1 MKIKHDNAFYKIL
14 FLLER
19 NDKRKLFFLSFLI
32 LLGVLV
38 EMIGTGLLLPT
49 LSVMMNSDIGI
60 KYPIFKP
67 FLNLL
72 GNPNQKK
79 LIILSMITIVII
91 FTLKSIFLIYLSLY
105 QSNFTTTFTSNLSRK
120 LYQGYLFSPYSFH
133 LDNNSALLLRNF
145 QNITALSA
153 AVQSMINLA
162 VEFSIVS
169 SIFFILILVEPIGTI
184 TVTIFLFI
192 SIILFQLSTKKK
204 LIKWG
209 TERNLIYGKINQYL
223 LQGLG
228 AIKEI
233 KIFNKEHYF
242 IKQFNHLNLQ
252 SANYTK
258 NISVIGLI
266 PKIYL
271 ELVSII
277 SLAVLVIVMLLQG
290 APPNQLI
297 TVVGVFTIAA
307 YRMIPSINKI
317 LNSLQTIKYSK
328 PIIESINQEFKYFKT
343 LNISPINF
351 KKYKHA
357 FTNTFQLK
365 NITFKYSENTGE
377 ILKNISLS
385 IPKGSIIGLIGLSGS
400 GKTTLID
407 IILGLHKPNS
417 GLILIDNNEINYQN
431 REFNKLI
438 GYVPQAVYLLDDTI
452 LKNIAFGFEENEID
466 YNLLN
471 QSIKLS
477 ELDLFINELND
488 GIDTVIGENG
498 SRLSG
503 GQRQRI
509 GIARALYN
517 NPEILIFDEATSAL
531 DKNTEDKIL
540 KTIYKYRG
548 DRTIIFITHNES
560 TLKYC
565 DQTYKLEN
573 SELCTF
579 NLK

>member
-1 MKIKHDNAFYKIL
+1 
-14 FLLER
+14 
-19 NDKRKLFFLSFLI
+19 
-32 LLGVLV
+32 
-38 EMIGTGLLLPT
+38 
-49 LSVMMNSDIGI
+49 
-60 KYPIFKP
+60 
-67 FLNLL
+67 
-72 GNPNQKK
+72 
-79 LIILSMITIVII
+79 
-91 FTLKSIFLIYLSLY
+91 
-105 QSNFTTTFTSNLSRK
+105 
-120 LYQGYLFSPYSFH
+120 
-133 LDNNSALLLRNF
+133 
-145 QNITALSA
+145 
-153 AVQSMINLA
+153 
-162 VEFSIVS
+162 
-169 SIFFILILVEPIGTI
+169 
-184 TVTIFLFI
+184 
-192 SIILFQLSTKKK
+192 
-204 LIKWG
+204 
-209 TERNLIYGKINQYL
+209 
-223 LQGLG
+223 
-228 AIKEI
+228 
-233 KIFNKEHYF
+233 
-242 IKQFNHLNLQ
+242 
-252 SANYTK
+252 
-258 NISVIGLI
+258 
-266 PKIYL
+266 
-271 ELVSII
+271 VSII